1 MEEKLTFNL
10 EELKENIFEYIE
22 ISEIDTTRWK
32 NKNEFKDSIQSNF
45 KVSSS
50 DLRNFIENTFGIS
63 MDIEFHSHNRN
74 QLNLLIKKVTKTKKG
89 KTTFLNLNEYIKLIE
104 LEEFNTFI
112 IENAQKDFKVAN
124 KQKLYDELMY
134 LQIRRYKNT
143 KYYRTESMLE
153 LQSFAYYLSIFK
165 TLNRYLNFWYEQPFL
180 RDTHIET
187 ENEDINNLLNIINN
201 HYDNNEIT
209 KNKFRSVEDIES
221 TSEIQKIYTFLRDI
235 QTVDNKK
242 ANHY

>member
-1 MEEKLTFNL
+1 
-10 EELKENIFEYIE
+10 
-22 ISEIDTTRWK
+22 
-32 NKNEFKDSIQSNF
+32 
-45 KVSSS
+45 
-50 DLRNFIENTFGIS
+50 
-63 MDIEFHSHNRN
+63 
-74 QLNLLIKKVTKTKKG
+74 LNSLIKKVTTTQKG
-89 KTTFLNLNEYIKLIE
+89 KRTFLNLNEYIELIKLEDFNSFIVDNIE
-104 LEEFNTFI
+104 
-112 IENAQKDFKVAN
+112 KDFKI
-124 KQKLYDELMY
+124 KDRKKLRNELMH
-134 LQIRRYKNT
+134 LQVARYKNT
-143 KYYRTESMLE
+143 IYYKNDNMLE
-153 LQSFAYYLSIFK
+153 LQSFAYYLGIFK

-242 ANHY
+242 ANH

>member
-1 MEEKLTFNL
+1 MKETLTFNI
-10 EELKENIFEYIE
+10 EEITKNNFQFIKINET
-22 ISEIDTTRWK
+22 DTGTWK
-32 NKNEFKDSIQSNF
+32 NKDEFKEPIKSTF

-50 DLRNFIENTFGIS
+50 DLRKFIEDTFGIR
-63 MDIEFHSHNRN
+63 MDIDMSHNRN
-74 QLNLLIKKVTKTKKG
+74 QLNSLIKKVTTTQKG
-89 KTTFLNLNEYIKLIE
+89 KRTFLNLNEYIELIKLEDFNSFIVDNIE
-104 LEEFNTFI
+104 
-112 IENAQKDFKVAN
+112 KDFKI
-124 KQKLYDELMY
+124 KDRKKLRNELMH
-134 LQIRRYKNT
+134 LQVARYKNT
-143 KYYRTESMLE
+143 IYYKNDNMLE
-153 LQSFAYYLSIFK
+153 LQSFAYYLGIFK